1 MEDEAHWGIDEESEA
16 ESVQSDFGAV
26 DDDVAVFGEVANGG
40 AESETDD
47 DDEESAGEEGEEG
60 DRGEEGD
67 QGEDGEGQ
75 PEAPAEK
82 PKKFV
87 RVEKELKR
95 GTMRTTV
102 AGKKFRVDICLKLK
116 KKIRHE
122 WDAIKTKRGLK
133 SYGAF
138 SELKAWVAKHHP
150 QIRVD
155 NAQQVEKWNLKGWS
169 KLQRRRT
176 KSTSKLDNLASLLR
190 ANFDGVREVGGLLLP
205 NDLLTKATAFMR
217 WAAEQGKKRTS
228 KQKRH
233 FLAYCCATAVKETLD
248 GGGGVVNQFAKA
260 GYINPLLAE
269 IRGHEYKFVAP
280 MLTPAEILSDR
291 NKALGIVVTAPPVP
305 NPPAKRPAPKVKLVM
320 QLGQGVWKGFTSN
333 KKS

>member
-26 DDDVAVFGEVANGG
+26 DDDVEVFGEVANAG

-47 DDEESAGEEGEEG
+47 DDEESGGDQGEEG
-60 DRGEEGD
+60 DQGEDGDQEEDGD

-75 PEAPAEK
+75 PEEPAEK

-138 SELKAWVAKHHP
+138 SELKAWVAKHYP

-155 NAQQVEKWNLKGWS
+155 NAQQVEKWNLKGRS
-169 KLQRRRT
+169 KLQRRRS

-190 ANFDGVREVGGLLLP
+190 AYFDGVRVVGGLLLP
-205 NDLLTKATAFMR
+205 NAYRAFPCR
-217 WAAEQGKKRTS
+217 E
-228 KQKRH
+228 
-233 FLAYCCATAVKETLD
+233 
-248 GGGGVVNQFAKA
+248 N
-260 GYINPLLAE
+260 
-269 IRGHEYKFVAP
+269 
-280 MLTPAEILSDR
+280 
-291 NKALGIVVTAPPVP
+291 
-305 NPPAKRPAPKVKLVM
+305 
-320 QLGQGVWKGFTSN
+320 GQGEGSCGR
-333 KKS
+333 